1 MGGEQHRLHTPE
13 VPGQYH
19 DAETALNY
27 NYFRYYDAETA
38 RYLSPDPLGLVPAPN
53 PNTYVDNPH
62 RWTDPLG
69 FAPEECRELG
79 PRDDS
84 LNAITKLENIKKD
97 PIGSINPQPNHNHY
111 SAARREARGE
121 VVARKPDGT
130 PFGHISDLKQ
140 ARNGLEGIRR
150 ILTKELQKPP
160 ETITPRGMEVLSRKR
175 KTPSS
180 SSNG

>member
-1 MGGEQHRLHTPE
+1 M
-13 VPGQYH
+13 
-19 DAETALNY
+19 
-27 NYFRYYDAETA
+27 
-38 RYLSPDPLGLVPAPN
+38 
-53 PNTYVDNPH
+53 
-62 RWTDPLG
+62 
-69 FAPEECRELG
+69 
-79 PRDDS
+79 
-84 LNAITKLENIKKD
+84 
-97 PIGSINPQPNHNHY
+97 NPQPNHNHY